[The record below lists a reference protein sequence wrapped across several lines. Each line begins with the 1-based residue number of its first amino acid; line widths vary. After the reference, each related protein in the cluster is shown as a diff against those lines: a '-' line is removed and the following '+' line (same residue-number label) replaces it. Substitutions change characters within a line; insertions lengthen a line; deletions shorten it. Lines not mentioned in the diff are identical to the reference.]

1 MIIFWE
7 IFGKGAKK
15 DFDELGIEFKDVII
29 TPEEIQAIRAR
40 TRLSQAIFAKL
51 LNVSLSSV
59 RQWEQG
65 KRKPTGSTKV
75 LLDLLNKSP
84 HILDYRIKA
93 WYNFILK
100 QNHWM
105 QQNCIGVAKSRVLAV
120 CWLRMLTRYEE
131 LCFTQYFWLRNQ
143 WKNLERLYSMLY
155 PYSALHV

>member
-1 MIIFWE
+1 MRKAMREAIGETVQDMLNSGLPVSFT
-7 IFGKGAKK
+7 KR
-15 DFDELGIEFKDVII
+15 DFDELGIEFADVTL

-40 TRLSQAIFAKL
+40 TKLSQAVFARL

-93 WYNFILK
+93 
-100 QNHWM
+100 
-105 QQNCIGVAKSRVLAV
+105 
-120 CWLRMLTRYEE
+120 
-131 LCFTQYFWLRNQ
+131 
-143 WKNLERLYSMLY
+143 
-155 PYSALHV
+155 